1 MKPDSR
7 FFDDVARVAGGAVNI
22 VSGMQQQI
30 RDEIRIRVEEMA
42 AKMDL
47 VPREDFEHV
56 ESMVQKLRTEQEAL
70 IKRIEALESGKKP
83 AKTATKKTTDKKAKK

>member
-7 FFDDVARVAGGAVNI
+7 IFDDIARVAGGAVNI

-30 RDEIRIRVEEMA
+30 RDEIKARVEEMA

-56 ESMVQKLRTEQEAL
+56 EAMVQKLRIEQEAL
-70 IKRIEALESGKKP
+70 IKRIDALEGGKKT
-83 AKTATKKTTDKKAKK
+83 KTTKKTK

>member
-7 FFDDVARVAGGAVNI
+7 IFDDIARVAGGAVNI

-30 RDEIRIRVEEMA
+30 RDEIKVRVEEMA

-56 ESMVQKLRTEQEAL
+56 EAMVKKLRAEQENL
-70 IKRIEALESGKKP
+70 IKRIDALEGGKKP
-83 AKTATKKTTDKKAKK
+83 AAKTKTNKTK